1 VVPPAFAE
9 NSALLGGNGCL
20 RPPYAE
26 KPCGGIL
33 SLRTTGV
40 DLQRL
45 PDFTS
50 SGSLDGAA
58 LIPGLDT
65 CNYYNRLLGEYK
77 RVFIEK
83 LNS

>member
-1 VVPPAFAE
+1 
-9 NSALLGGNGCL
+9 
-20 RPPYAE
+20 
-26 KPCGGIL
+26 
-33 SLRTTGV
+33 LRTTGV

-65 CNYYNRLLGEYK
+65 CDYYNP
-77 RVFIEK
+77 RVAKCKQI
-83 LNS
+83 SG